1 MQTAATTAARA
12 RADGATASTAW
23 RRSRR
28 RAGENRPPTARTT
41 AAAVASSATTASRA
55 RNSETVS
62 TVTTGPALSA
72 VEGGQGVGGVDG
84 PVGGERPAEGG
95 GRRGA
100 AAGGQ
105 GGHGVEHRHHLPQ
118 RAGRR
123 EVLLL
128 VGHIDLLHAE
138 AGAEPGDDGLDDVLR
153 GAGAGGHADDPGAGQ
168 GGLVELV
175 DPVDA
180 LYHRAPDVPGHLFQ
194 GPRVRRVGAAD
205 DDPALGPA

>member
-41 AAAVASSATTASRA
+41 AAAVA
-55 RNSETVS
+55 
-62 TVTTGPALSA
+62 
-72 VEGGQGVGGVDG
+72 
-84 PVGGERPAEGG
+84 
-95 GRRGA
+95 
-100 AAGGQ
+100 
-105 GGHGVEHRHHLPQ
+105 
-118 RAGRR
+118 
-123 EVLLL
+123 
-128 VGHIDLLHAE
+128 
-138 AGAEPGDDGLDDVLR
+138 GAEPGEDGLDDVLR

-180 LYHRAPDVPGHLFQ
+180 LHHRAPDVPGHLFQ
-194 GPRVRRVGAAD
+194 GQRVRRVGAAD
-205 DDPALGPA
+205 DEHGVGPAGDGGE